1 MRAIGFICKHI
12 ILNNM
17 KRIKQLT
24 LLFIA
29 SAGLVGCSAVRQD
42 APFQKNEP
50 VDFSQVKIT
59 DSFWLPRIDK
69 HAEVTLPA
77 CIRQCEVETQRVKN
91 FAIAGGLEP
100 GEFKG
105 LVYDDSD
112 LYKMIEGCSYSL
124 MSHPNPGLEKKLDE
138 IIGKIAAAQQK
149 DGYLMTYFILGD
161 LSRRWTN
168 MDKHEM
174 YCCGHLIEAAVA
186 YYNATGKRSLLDVAI
201 KYADH
206 IDNTF
211 GEGKKTWVPGHQEIE
226 LAFVKLYRV
235 TKDERY
241 LKLSHW
247 LLEQRGR
254 GLGDWQAKDYYQDLK
269 PVSRL
274 SKISGHAVRA
284 MYMFTGMADLAS
296 ITKDTSYVHALDRL
310 WDDVVHTKMYATGG
324 IGSSRK
330 NEGFTDDYDLPNA
343 EAYCET
349 CASVGMVFWN
359 QRMNMLKGD
368 GKYVDI
374 LEKAMYNGALAGISL
389 SADRFFY
396 VNPLESDGTHHRQPW
411 YGTACCP
418 SQISRFLPSVGNYV
432 YATSPD
438 ALWVNLY
445 MGSEATM
452 TIDNVPVSVRQTTRY
467 PWEGKVRLS
476 VHPKRKAKFT
486 VKLRL
491 PDWCAKY
498 TLAVNGKE
506 YEAPEELQYLAI
518 DRVWE
523 PGDEITFDM
532 DMPVEV
538 VTADPRVKANVGK
551 RALQRGPLVYCMEE
565 TDNPEYDEAS
575 LSASMNYV
583 TAFEPGLLGGVVTIT
598 AVNGDDLYKFV
609 PYYAWDNREP
619 GKMKVWVDYK

>member
-1 MRAIGFICKHI
+1 
-12 ILNNM
+12 M
-17 KRIKQLT
+17 KRIKELT
-24 LLFIA
+24 FLLIA
-29 SAGLVGCSAVRQD
+29 AGLASCSTTQKETFA
-42 APFQKNEP
+42 QKNEP
-50 VDFSQVKIT
+50 VNFAQVKIN
-59 DSFWLPRIDK
+59 DNFWLPRINK

-77 CIRQCEVETQRVKN
+77 CINQCENETQRVKN
-91 FAIAGGLEP
+91 FAIAGALEP

-124 MSHPNPGLEKKLDE
+124 MNHPNPELEKKLDE
-138 IIGKIAAAQQK
+138 IIAKIASAQQK

-161 LSRRWTN
+161 LNQRWTN

-174 YCCGHLIEAAVA
+174 YCCGHLIEAAIA
-186 YYNATGKRSLLDVAI
+186 WFNATGKRTLLDVAI

-211 GEGKKTWVPGHQEIE
+211 GPGKRNWVPGHQEIE
-226 LAFVKLYRV
+226 LALVKLYRQ

-241 LKLSHW
+241 LKLSNW
-247 LLEQRGR
+247 LLEQRGH
-254 GLGDWQAKDYYQDLK
+254 GLGDWQAKDYYQDLV
-269 PVSRL
+269 PVNQL

-310 WDDVVHTKMYATGG
+310 WEDVVKTKMYATGG

-330 NEGFTDDYDLPNA
+330 NEGFTEDYDLPNA

-359 QRMNMLKGD
+359 QRMNMMKGD
-368 GKYVDI
+368 GKYINI

-396 VNPLESDGTHHRQPW
+396 VNPLESDGTHHRKPW

-418 SQISRFLPSVGNYV
+418 SQISRFLPSVGNYI
-432 YATSPD
+432 YATSD
-438 ALWVNLY
+438 EALWVNLY
-445 MGSEATM
+445 IGSETQVAVQG
-452 TIDNVPVSVRQTTRY
+452 VPVTVKQETNY
-467 PWEGKVRLS
+467 PWKGTVQLTVSPETK
-476 VHPKRKAKFT
+476 KNFA

-491 PDWCAKY
+491 PDWCKKY
-498 TLAVNGKE
+498 TLKVNG
-506 YEAPEELQYLAI
+506 EEFRATEDAQYLVV
-518 DRVWE
+518 DRKWN
-523 PGDEITFDM
+523 PGDQITFDM
-532 DMPVEV
+532 AMPVEV
-538 VTADPRVKANVGK
+538 IAADPRVKANVGK
-551 RALQRGPLVYCMEE
+551 RAIQRGPLVYCMEE
-565 TDNPEYDEAS
+565 TDNPEQDEAT
-575 LSASMNYV
+575 LLPSMNYM
-583 TAFEPGLLGGVVTIT
+583 TAFEPNLLGGVVTVT
-598 AVNGDDLYKFV
+598 AIHGDDTYKFI

-619 GKMKVWVDYK
+619 GKMKVWVNYEE

>member
-1 MRAIGFICKHI
+1 M
-12 ILNNM
+12 N
-17 KRIKQLT
+17 RIKQLT
-24 LLFIA
+24 FLLIA
-29 SAGLVGCSAVRQD
+29 TTGMFSCSTVQRD
-42 APFQKNEP
+42 VPFQKNEP
-50 VDFSQVKIT
+50 VNFSQVKIT
-59 DSFWLPRIDK
+59 DNFWLPRIDK

-77 CIRQCEVETQRVKN
+77 CIHQCEVETQRVKN
-91 FAIAGGLEP
+91 FAIAGGLEQ

-124 MSHPNPGLEKKLDE
+124 MNHPNPELEKKLDD
-138 IIGKIAAAQQK
+138 IIAKIASAQQE
-149 DGYLMTYFILGD
+149 DGYLMTYFILGN
-161 LSRRWTN
+161 LNERWTN

-174 YCCGHLIEAAVA
+174 YCCGHLIEAAIA

-206 IDNTF
+206 IDHTF

-226 LAFVKLYRV
+226 LALVKLYRQ

-241 LKLSHW
+241 LKLSNW
-247 LLEQRGR
+247 LLEQRGH
-254 GLGDWQAKDYYQDLK
+254 GHGDWEAKDYYQDLV
-269 PVSRL
+269 PVRQL

-296 ITKDTSYVHALDRL
+296 ITRDTAYVHALDRL
-310 WDDVVHTKMYATGG
+310 WEDVIYTKMYATGG

-330 NEGFTDDYDLPNA
+330 NEGFTEDYDLPNA

-368 GKYVDI
+368 GKYVNI

-396 VNPLESDGTHHRQPW
+396 VNPLESDGTHHRKPW

-432 YATSPD
+432 YATSSN

-445 MGSEATM
+445 IASETNVKMDGMPVAIKQAT
-452 TIDNVPVSVRQTTRY
+452 NY
-467 PWEGKVRLS
+467 PWDGKVQ
-476 VHPKRKAKFT
+476 FT
-486 VKLRL
+486 LNLDQKKTFTLKLHL
-491 PDWCAKY
+491 PDWCKNY
-498 TLAVNGKE
+498 TLTVNGKE
-506 YEAPEELQYLAI
+506 CKPVEEMGYLLV
-518 DRVWE
+518 DRAWQK
-523 PGDEITFDM
+523 GDEVTFDM
-532 DMPVEV
+532 AMPVEV
-538 VTADPRVKANVGK
+538 VSADPRVKANTGK
-551 RALQRGPLVYCMEE
+551 RCLQRGPLVYCMEE
-565 TDNPEYDEAS
+565 IDNPQYEKAV
-575 LSASMNYV
+575 LLPSMNYM
-583 TAFEPGLLGGVVTIT
+583 TAFEPDLLNGVVTIT
-598 AVNGDDLYKFV
+598 AVNGDDTYKFI

-619 GKMKVWVDYK
+619 GKMKVWVDYTK

>member
-1 MRAIGFICKHI
+1 M
-12 ILNNM
+12 N
-17 KRIKQLT
+17 RIKQLT
-24 LLFIA
+24 FLLIA
-29 SAGLVGCSAVRQD
+29 TTGIFSCSTVQKD
-42 APFQKNEP
+42 VPFQKNEP
-50 VDFSQVKIT
+50 VNFSQVKIT
-59 DSFWLPRIDK
+59 DNFWLPRIDK

-77 CIRQCEVETQRVKN
+77 CIHQCEVETQRVKN
-91 FAIAGGLEP
+91 FAIAGGLEQ

-112 LYKMIEGCSYSL
+112 LYKMIEGCAYSL
-124 MSHPNPGLEKKLDE
+124 MNHPNPELEKKLDD
-138 IIGKIAAAQQK
+138 IIAKIASAQQE
-149 DGYLMTYFILGD
+149 DGYLMTYFILGN
-161 LSRRWTN
+161 LNERWTN

-174 YCCGHLIEAAVA
+174 YCCGHLIEAAIA

-206 IDNTF
+206 IDHTF

-226 LAFVKLYRV
+226 LALVKLYRQ

-241 LKLSHW
+241 LKLSNW
-247 LLEQRGR
+247 LLEQRGH
-254 GLGDWQAKDYYQDLK
+254 GYGDWKAKDYYQDLV
-269 PVSRL
+269 PVRQL

-296 ITKDTSYVHALDRL
+296 ITKDTAYVHALDRL
-310 WDDVVHTKMYATGG
+310 WDDVINTKMYATGG

-330 NEGFTDDYDLPNA
+330 NEGFTEDYDLPNA

-368 GKYVDI
+368 GKYVNI

-396 VNPLESDGTHHRQPW
+396 VNPLEADGTHHRKPW

-432 YATSPD
+432 YATSSD

-445 MGSEATM
+445 IASETNVNIDGMPVAIKQAT
-452 TIDNVPVSVRQTTRY
+452 NY
-467 PWEGKVRLS
+467 PWEGKVQFTLN
-476 VHPKRKAKFT
+476 PDQKKAFT
-486 VKLRL
+486 LKLHL
-491 PDWCAKY
+491 PDWCKNY
-498 TLAVNGKE
+498 TLTVNGKE
-506 YEAPEELQYLAI
+506 CKPIEEMGYLLV
-518 DRVWE
+518 DRAWQQ
-523 PGDEITFDM
+523 GDEVTFDM
-532 DMPVEV
+532 AMPVEV
-538 VTADPRVKANVGK
+538 VAADPRVKANTGK
-551 RALQRGPLVYCMEE
+551 RCLQRGPLVYCMEE
-565 TDNPEYDEAS
+565 IDNPHYEKAA
-575 LSASMNYV
+575 LLPSMNYM
-583 TAFEPGLLGGVVTIT
+583 TAFEPDLLNGVVTIT
-598 AVNGDDLYKFV
+598 AVNGDDTYNFI

-619 GKMKVWVDYK
+619 GKMKVWVDYTE

>member
-1 MRAIGFICKHI
+1 M
-12 ILNNM
+12 N
-17 KRIKQLT
+17 RIKQLT
-24 LLFIA
+24 FLLIA
-29 SAGLVGCSAVRQD
+29 TTGMFSCSTVQKD
-42 APFQKNEP
+42 VPFQKNEP
-50 VDFSQVKIT
+50 VNFSQVKIT
-59 DSFWLPRIDK
+59 DNFWLPRIDK

-77 CIRQCEVETQRVKN
+77 CIHQCEVETQRVKN
-91 FAIAGGLEP
+91 FAIAGGLEQ

-124 MSHPNPGLEKKLDE
+124 MNHPNSELEKKLDD
-138 IIGKIAAAQQK
+138 IIAKIASAQQE
-149 DGYLMTYFILGD
+149 DGYLMTYFILGN
-161 LSRRWTN
+161 LNERWTN

-174 YCCGHLIEAAVA
+174 YCCGHLIEAAIA

-206 IDNTF
+206 IDHTF

-226 LAFVKLYRV
+226 LALVKLYRQ

-241 LKLSHW
+241 LKLSNW
-247 LLEQRGR
+247 LLEQRGH
-254 GLGDWQAKDYYQDLK
+254 GYGDWEAKDYYQDLV
-269 PVSRL
+269 PVRQL

-296 ITKDTSYVHALDRL
+296 ITRDTAYVHALDRL
-310 WDDVVHTKMYATGG
+310 WEDVIYTKMYATGG

-330 NEGFTDDYDLPNA
+330 NEGFTEDYDLPNA

-368 GKYVDI
+368 GKYVNI

-396 VNPLESDGTHHRQPW
+396 VNPLESDGTHHRKPW

-432 YATSPD
+432 YATSSD

-445 MGSEATM
+445 ITSETNVKIDGMPVAIKQAT
-452 TIDNVPVSVRQTTRY
+452 NY
-467 PWEGKVRLS
+467 PWEGKVR
-476 VHPKRKAKFT
+476 FT
-486 VKLRL
+486 LNPDQKKTFTLKLHL
-491 PDWCAKY
+491 PDWCKNY
-498 TLAVNGKE
+498 TLTVNGKE
-506 YEAPEELQYLAI
+506 CKPVEEMGYLLV
-518 DRVWE
+518 DRAWQQ
-523 PGDEITFDM
+523 GDEVTFDM
-532 DMPVEV
+532 AMPVEV
-538 VTADPRVKANVGK
+538 VSADPRVKANTGK
-551 RALQRGPLVYCMEE
+551 RCLQRGPLVYCMEE
-565 TDNPEYDEAS
+565 IDNPQYEKAA
-575 LSASMNYV
+575 LLPSMNYM
-583 TAFEPGLLGGVVTIT
+583 TAFEQDLLNGVVTIT
-598 AVNGDDLYKFV
+598 AVNGDDTYKFI

-619 GKMKVWVDYK
+619 GKMKVWVDYAK

>member
-1 MRAIGFICKHI
+1 
-12 ILNNM
+12 M
-17 KRIKQLT
+17 KTIKNLT
-24 LLFIA
+24 LLLTTV
-29 SAGLVGCSAVRQD
+29 GLVSCTTVSKEAFSQ
-42 APFQKNEP
+42 QNEP

-59 DSFWLPRIDK
+59 DHFWLPRINK

-77 CIRQCEVETQRVKN
+77 CINQCENETQRVKN

-124 MSHPNPGLEKKLDE
+124 MNHPNPELEKKLDE
-138 IIGKIAAAQQK
+138 IIAKIASAQQE

-161 LSRRWTN
+161 LSQRWTN

-174 YCCGHLIEAAVA
+174 YCCGHLIEAGIA
-186 YYNATGKRSLLDVAI
+186 YHNATGKRSLLDVAL
-201 KYADH
+201 KYANH
-206 IDNTF
+206 IDDTF
-211 GEGKKTWVPGHQEIE
+211 GEGKKSWVPGHQEIE
-226 LAFVKLYRV
+226 LALVKLYRV

-241 LKLSHW
+241 LNLSHW
-247 LLEQRGR
+247 LLEQRGH

-269 PVSRL
+269 PVSQL

-284 MYMFTGMADLAS
+284 MYQFTGMADLAS
-296 ITKDTSYVHALDRL
+296 ITKDTAYIHALDRL
-310 WDDVVHTKMYATGG
+310 WDDVVQTKMYATGG

-343 EAYCET
+343 DAYCET

-368 GKYVDI
+368 GKYINV

-396 VNPLESDGTHHRQPW
+396 VNPLESDGTHHRKPW

-418 SQISRFLPSVGNYV
+418 SQISRFLPSVGNYI
-432 YATSPD
+432 YATSAD

-445 MGSEATM
+445 ISSETSVSVQ
-452 TIDNVPVSVRQTTRY
+452 DVPVSIRQETNY
-467 PWEGKVRLS
+467 PWEGKVQLS
-476 VHPKRKAKFT
+476 VSPQQEETFA
-486 VKLRL
+486 VKLHL
-491 PDWCAKY
+491 PDWCKNY
-498 TLAVNGKE
+498 TLKVNDREVKPVVNAG
-506 YEAPEELQYLAI
+506 YVVI
-518 DRVWE
+518 DRIWA
-523 PGDEITFDM
+523 PGDRVAFDM
-532 DMPVEV
+532 AMPVEV
-538 VTADPRVKANVGK
+538 IAADPRVKANIGK

-565 TDNPEYDEAS
+565 VDNPQYDAVT
-575 LSASMNYV
+575 LLPSMNYT
-583 TAFEPGLLGGVVTIT
+583 TAFESGLLGGVTTIT
-598 AVNGDDLYKFV
+598 AIHADETYQFI
-609 PYYAWDNREP
+609 PYYAWDNRAP
-619 GKMKVWVDYK
+619 GKMKVWVDYTE

>member
-1 MRAIGFICKHI
+1 
-12 ILNNM
+12 M
-17 KRIKQLT
+17 KTIKNLT
-24 LLFIA
+24 LLLTTV
-29 SAGLVGCSAVRQD
+29 GLVSCTTVSKEAFSQ
-42 APFQKNEP
+42 QNEP

-59 DSFWLPRIDK
+59 DHFWLPRINK

-77 CIRQCEVETQRVKN
+77 CINQCENETQRVKN

-124 MSHPNPGLEKKLDE
+124 MNHPNPELEKKLDE
-138 IIGKIAAAQQK
+138 IIAKIASAQQE

-161 LSRRWTN
+161 LSQRWTN

-174 YCCGHLIEAAVA
+174 YCCGHLIEAGIA
-186 YYNATGKRSLLDVAI
+186 YHNATGKRSLLDVAL
-201 KYADH
+201 KYANH
-206 IDNTF
+206 IDDTF
-211 GEGKKTWVPGHQEIE
+211 GEGKKSWVPGHQEIE
-226 LAFVKLYRV
+226 LALVKLYRV

-241 LKLSHW
+241 LNLSHW
-247 LLEQRGR
+247 LLEQRGH

-269 PVSRL
+269 PVSQL

-284 MYMFTGMADLAS
+284 MYQFTGMADLAS
-296 ITKDTSYVHALDRL
+296 ITKDTAYIHALDRL
-310 WDDVVHTKMYATGG
+310 WDDVVQTKMYATGG

-343 EAYCET
+343 DAYCET

-368 GKYVDI
+368 GKYINV

-396 VNPLESDGTHHRQPW
+396 VNPLESDGTHHRKPW

-418 SQISRFLPSVGNYV
+418 SQISRFLPSVGNYI
-432 YATSPD
+432 YATSAD

-445 MGSEATM
+445 ISSETSVSVQ
-452 TIDNVPVSVRQTTRY
+452 DVPVSIRQETNY
-467 PWEGKVRLS
+467 PWEGKVQLS
-476 VHPKRKAKFT
+476 VSPQQEETFA
-486 VKLRL
+486 VKLHL
-491 PDWCAKY
+491 PDWCKNY
-498 TLAVNGKE
+498 TLKVNDREVKLVVNAG
-506 YEAPEELQYLAI
+506 YVVI
-518 DRVWE
+518 DRIWA
-523 PGDEITFDM
+523 PGDRVAFDM
-532 DMPVEV
+532 AMPVEV
-538 VTADPRVKANVGK
+538 IAADPRVKANTGK

-565 TDNPEYDEAS
+565 VDNPQYDAVT
-575 LSASMNYV
+575 LLPSMNYT
-583 TAFEPGLLGGVVTIT
+583 TAFESGLLGGVTTIT
-598 AVNGDDLYKFV
+598 AIHADETYQFI
-609 PYYAWDNREP
+609 PYYAWDNRAP
-619 GKMKVWVDYK
+619 GKMKVWVDYTE

>member
-1 MRAIGFICKHI
+1 M
-12 ILNNM
+12 N
-17 KRIKQLT
+17 RIKQLT
-24 LLFIA
+24 FLLIA
-29 SAGLVGCSAVRQD
+29 TTGMFSCSTVQKD
-42 APFQKNEP
+42 VPFQKNEP
-50 VDFSQVKIT
+50 VNFSQVKIT
-59 DSFWLPRIDK
+59 DNFWLPRIDK

-77 CIRQCEVETQRVKN
+77 CIHQCEVETQRVKN
-91 FAIAGGLEP
+91 FAIAGGLEQ

-124 MSHPNPGLEKKLDE
+124 MNHPNPELEKKLDD
-138 IIGKIAAAQQK
+138 IIAKIASAQQE
-149 DGYLMTYFILGD
+149 DGYLMTYFILGN
-161 LSRRWTN
+161 LNERWTN

-174 YCCGHLIEAAVA
+174 YCCGHLIEAAIA

-206 IDNTF
+206 IDHTF

-226 LAFVKLYRV
+226 LALVKLYRQ

-241 LKLSHW
+241 LKLSNW
-247 LLEQRGR
+247 LLEQRGH
-254 GLGDWQAKDYYQDLK
+254 GHGDWEAKDYYQDLV
-269 PVSRL
+269 PVHQL

-296 ITKDTSYVHALDRL
+296 ITRDTAYVHALDRL
-310 WDDVVHTKMYATGG
+310 WEDVIYTKMYATGG

-330 NEGFTDDYDLPNA
+330 NEGFTEDYDLPNA

-368 GKYVDI
+368 GKYVNI

-396 VNPLESDGTHHRQPW
+396 VNPLESDGTHHRKPW

-432 YATSPD
+432 YATSSN

-445 MGSEATM
+445 IASETNVKMDGMPVAIKQAT
-452 TIDNVPVSVRQTTRY
+452 NY
-467 PWEGKVRLS
+467 PWDGKVQ
-476 VHPKRKAKFT
+476 FT
-486 VKLRL
+486 LNPDQKKTFTLKLHL
-491 PDWCAKY
+491 PDWCKNY
-498 TLAVNGKE
+498 TLTVNGKE
-506 YEAPEELQYLAI
+506 CKPVEEMGYLLV
-518 DRVWE
+518 DRAWQK
-523 PGDEITFDM
+523 GDEVTFDM
-532 DMPVEV
+532 AMPVEV
-538 VTADPRVKANVGK
+538 VSADPRVKANTGK
-551 RALQRGPLVYCMEE
+551 RCLQRGPLVYCMEE
-565 TDNPEYDEAS
+565 IDNPQYEKAV
-575 LSASMNYV
+575 LLPSMNYM
-583 TAFEPGLLGGVVTIT
+583 TAFEPDLLNGVVTIT
-598 AVNGDDLYKFV
+598 AVNGDDTYKFI

-619 GKMKVWVDYK
+619 GRMKVWVDYTK

>member
-1 MRAIGFICKHI
+1 M
-12 ILNNM
+12 N
-17 KRIKQLT
+17 RIKQLT
-24 LLFIA
+24 FLLIA
-29 SAGLVGCSAVRQD
+29 TTGMFSCSTVQKD
-42 APFQKNEP
+42 VPFQKNEP
-50 VDFSQVKIT
+50 VNFSQVKIT
-59 DSFWLPRIDK
+59 DNFWLPRIDK

-77 CIRQCEVETQRVKN
+77 CIHQCEVETQRVKN
-91 FAIAGGLEP
+91 FAIAGGLEQ

-112 LYKMIEGCSYSL
+112 LYKMIEGCAYSL
-124 MSHPNPGLEKKLDE
+124 MNHPNPELEKKLDD
-138 IIGKIAAAQQK
+138 IIAKIASAQQE
-149 DGYLMTYFILGD
+149 DGYLMTYFILGN
-161 LSRRWTN
+161 LNERWTN

-174 YCCGHLIEAAVA
+174 YCCGHLIEAAIA

-206 IDNTF
+206 IDQTF

-226 LAFVKLYRV
+226 LALVKLYRQ

-241 LKLSHW
+241 LKLSNW
-247 LLEQRGR
+247 LLEQRGH
-254 GLGDWQAKDYYQDLK
+254 GYGDWKAKDYYQDLV
-269 PVSRL
+269 PVRQL

-296 ITKDTSYVHALDRL
+296 ITKDTAYVHALDRL
-310 WDDVVHTKMYATGG
+310 WEDVIYTKMYATGG

-330 NEGFTDDYDLPNA
+330 NEGFTEDYDLPNA

-368 GKYVDI
+368 GKYVNI

-396 VNPLESDGTHHRQPW
+396 VNPLEADGTHHRKPW

-432 YATSPD
+432 YATSSD

-445 MGSEATM
+445 IASETNVNIDGMPVAIKQAT
-452 TIDNVPVSVRQTTRY
+452 NY
-467 PWEGKVRLS
+467 PWEGKVQFTLN
-476 VHPKRKAKFT
+476 PDQKKAFT
-486 VKLRL
+486 LKLHL
-491 PDWCAKY
+491 PDWCKNY
-498 TLAVNGKE
+498 TLTVNGKE
-506 YEAPEELQYLAI
+506 CKPIEEMGYLLV
-518 DRVWE
+518 DRAWQQ
-523 PGDEITFDM
+523 GDEVTFDM
-532 DMPVEV
+532 AMPVEV
-538 VTADPRVKANVGK
+538 VAADPRVKANTGK
-551 RALQRGPLVYCMEE
+551 RCLQRGPLVYCMEE
-565 TDNPEYDEAS
+565 IDNPQYEKAA
-575 LSASMNYV
+575 LLPSMNYM
-583 TAFEPGLLGGVVTIT
+583 TAFEPDLLNGVVTIT
-598 AVNGDDLYKFV
+598 AVNGDDTYKFI

-619 GKMKVWVDYK
+619 GKMKVWVDYTE

>member
-1 MRAIGFICKHI
+1 M
-12 ILNNM
+12 N
-17 KRIKQLT
+17 RIKQLT
-24 LLFIA
+24 FLLITTTGIF
-29 SAGLVGCSAVRQD
+29 SCSTVQKD
-42 APFQKNEP
+42 VPFQKNEP
-50 VDFSQVKIT
+50 VNFSQVKIT
-59 DSFWLPRIDK
+59 DNFWLPRIDK

-77 CIRQCEVETQRVKN
+77 CIHQCEVETQRVKN
-91 FAIAGGLEP
+91 FAIAGGLEQ

-112 LYKMIEGCSYSL
+112 LYKMIEGCAYSL
-124 MSHPNPGLEKKLDE
+124 MNHPNPELEKKLDD
-138 IIGKIAAAQQK
+138 IIAKIALAQQE
-149 DGYLMTYFILGD
+149 DGYLMTYFILGN
-161 LSRRWTN
+161 LNERWTN

-174 YCCGHLIEAAVA
+174 YCCGHLIEAAIA

-206 IDNTF
+206 IDRTF

-226 LAFVKLYRV
+226 LALVKLYRQ

-241 LKLSHW
+241 LKLSNW
-247 LLEQRGR
+247 LLEQRGH
-254 GLGDWQAKDYYQDLK
+254 GYGDWKAKDYYQDLV
-269 PVSRL
+269 PVGQL

-296 ITKDTSYVHALDRL
+296 ITKATAYVHALDRL
-310 WDDVVHTKMYATGG
+310 WDDVIYTKMYATGG

-330 NEGFTDDYDLPNA
+330 NEGFTEDYDLPNA

-368 GKYVDI
+368 GKYVNI

-396 VNPLESDGTHHRQPW
+396 VNPLEADGTHHRKPW

-432 YATSPD
+432 YATSSD

-445 MGSEATM
+445 IASETNVNIDGMPVAIKQAT
-452 TIDNVPVSVRQTTRY
+452 NY
-467 PWEGKVRLS
+467 PWEGKVQFTLN
-476 VHPKRKAKFT
+476 PDQKKAFT
-486 VKLRL
+486 LKLHL
-491 PDWCAKY
+491 PDWCKNY
-498 TLAVNGKE
+498 TLTVNGKE
-506 YEAPEELQYLAI
+506 CKHIEEMGYLLV
-518 DRVWE
+518 DRIWQQ
-523 PGDEITFDM
+523 GDEVSFDM
-532 DMPVEV
+532 AMPVEV
-538 VTADPRVKANVGK
+538 VAADLRVKANTGK
-551 RALQRGPLVYCMEE
+551 RCLQRGPLVYCMEE
-565 TDNPEYDEAS
+565 IDNPQYEKAV
-575 LSASMNYV
+575 LLPSMNYM
-583 TAFEPGLLGGVVTIT
+583 TAFEQDLLNGVVTIT
-598 AVNGDDLYKFV
+598 AVNGDDTYKFI

-619 GKMKVWVDYK
+619 GKMKVWVDYTE

>member
-1 MRAIGFICKHI
+1 
-12 ILNNM
+12 M
-17 KRIKQLT
+17 KTIKNLT
-24 LLFIA
+24 LLLTTV
-29 SAGLVGCSAVRQD
+29 GLVSCTTVSKEAFSQ
-42 APFQKNEP
+42 QNEP

-59 DSFWLPRIDK
+59 DHFWLPRINK

-77 CIRQCEVETQRVKN
+77 CINQCENETQRVKN

-124 MSHPNPGLEKKLDE
+124 MNHPNPELEKKLDE
-138 IIGKIAAAQQK
+138 IIAKIASAQQE

-161 LSRRWTN
+161 LSQRWTN

-174 YCCGHLIEAAVA
+174 YCCGHLIEAGIA
-186 YYNATGKRSLLDVAI
+186 YHNATGKRSLLDVAL
-201 KYADH
+201 KYANH
-206 IDNTF
+206 IDDTF
-211 GEGKKTWVPGHQEIE
+211 GEGKKSWVPGHQEIE
-226 LAFVKLYRV
+226 LALVKLYRV

-241 LKLSHW
+241 LNLSHW
-247 LLEQRGR
+247 LLEQRGH

-269 PVSRL
+269 PVSQL

-284 MYMFTGMADLAS
+284 MYLFTGMADLAS
-296 ITKDTSYVHALDRL
+296 ITKDTAYIHALDRL
-310 WDDVVHTKMYATGG
+310 WDNVVHTKMYATGG

-343 EAYCET
+343 DAYCET

-368 GKYVDI
+368 GKYINV

-396 VNPLESDGTHHRQPW
+396 VNPLESDGTHHRKPW

-418 SQISRFLPSVGNYV
+418 SQISRFLPSVGNYI
-432 YATSPD
+432 YATSAD

-445 MGSEATM
+445 ISSETSVSVQ
-452 TIDNVPVSVRQTTRY
+452 DVPVSIRQETNY
-467 PWEGKVRLS
+467 PWEGKVQLS
-476 VHPKRKAKFT
+476 VSPKQEETFA

-491 PDWCAKY
+491 PDWCKNY
-498 TLAVNGKE
+498 TLKVNDREVKLVV
-506 YEAPEELQYLAI
+506 EAGYVVI
-518 DRVWE
+518 DRTWA
-523 PGDEITFDM
+523 PGDRITFDM
-532 DMPVEV
+532 AMSVEV
-538 VTADPRVKANVGK
+538 IAADSRVKANAGK

-565 TDNPEYDEAS
+565 VDNPQYDAVT
-575 LSASMNYV
+575 LLPSMNYT
-583 TAFEPGLLGGVVTIT
+583 TAFESGLLGGVTTIT
-598 AVNGDDLYKFV
+598 AIHADETYQFI
-609 PYYAWDNREP
+609 PYYAWDNRAP
-619 GKMKVWVDYK
+619 GKMKVWVDYTE

>member
-1 MRAIGFICKHI
+1 
-12 ILNNM
+12 M

-24 LLFIA
+24 LLLIA
-29 SAGLVGCSAVRQD
+29 ATGLVACGTPQKD
-42 APFQKNEP
+42 LPFQKNEP
-50 VDFSQVKIT
+50 VGFAQVKIT
-59 DSFWLPRIDK
+59 DRFWLPRIDK

-124 MSHPNPGLEKKLDE
+124 MNHPNPQLERKLDE
-138 IIGKIAAAQQK
+138 IIAKIASAQQK

-161 LSRRWTN
+161 LDQRWTN

-174 YCCGHLIEAAVA
+174 YCCGHLIEAAIA
-186 YYNATGKRSLLDVAI
+186 YYDATGKRSLLDVAI
-201 KYADH
+201 RYADH

-211 GEGKKTWVPGHQEIE
+211 GEGKKIWVPGHQEIE
-226 LAFVKLYRV
+226 LALVKLYRV

-241 LKLSHW
+241 LRLSHW
-247 LLEQRGR
+247 LLEQRGH
-254 GLGDWQAKDYYQDLK
+254 GHGDWQAKDYYQDLQ
-269 PVSRL
+269 PVGRL

-296 ITKDTSYVHALDRL
+296 ITKDTSYVQALDRL
-310 WDDVVHTKMYATGG
+310 WDDVVNTKMYATGG

-330 NEGFTDDYDLPNA
+330 NEGFTEDYDLPNA

-368 GKYVDI
+368 GKYVDV
-374 LEKAMYNGALAGISL
+374 LERAMYNGALAGISL

-396 VNPLESDGTHHRQPW
+396 VNPLESDGTHHRKPW

-432 YATSPD
+432 YAVSPG
-438 ALWVNLY
+438 AVWVNLY
-445 MGSEATM
+445 IASETAVTVNDGKVGIKQATG
-452 TIDNVPVSVRQTTRY
+452 Y
-467 PWEGKVRLS
+467 PWEGKVRLT
-476 VHPKRKAKFT
+476 VHPEQKADFT

-491 PDWCAKY
+491 PDWCKKY
-498 TLAVNGKE
+498 TLTVNGKE
-506 YEAPEELQYLAI
+506 YQAHEEMQYLLI
-518 DRVWE
+518 NRTWQ
-523 PGDEITFDM
+523 PGDEIIFDM
-532 DMPVEV
+532 AMPVEV
-538 VTADPRVKANVGK
+538 VAADPRVKANVGK

-565 TDNPEYDEAS
+565 TDNPEYDKAALLPS
-575 LSASMNYV
+575 TNYM
-583 TAFEPGLLGGVVTIT
+583 TSFESGLLGGVVTIT
-598 AVNGDDLYKFV
+598 AVNGDETYKFI
-609 PYYAWDNREP
+609 PYYAWDNRKP

>member
-1 MRAIGFICKHI
+1 M
-12 ILNNM
+12 N
-17 KRIKQLT
+17 RIKQLT
-24 LLFIA
+24 FLLITTTGIF
-29 SAGLVGCSAVRQD
+29 SCSTVQKD
-42 APFQKNEP
+42 VPFPKNEP
-50 VDFSQVKIT
+50 VNFSQVKIT
-59 DSFWLPRIDK
+59 DNFWLPRIDK

-77 CIRQCEVETQRVKN
+77 CIHQCEVETQRVKN
-91 FAIAGGLEP
+91 FAIAGGLEQ

-112 LYKMIEGCSYSL
+112 LYKMIEGCAYSL
-124 MSHPNPGLEKKLDE
+124 MNHPNPELEKKLDD
-138 IIGKIAAAQQK
+138 IIAKIALAQQE
-149 DGYLMTYFILGD
+149 DGYLMTYFILGN
-161 LSRRWTN
+161 LNERWTN

-174 YCCGHLIEAAVA
+174 YCCGHLIEAAIA

-206 IDNTF
+206 IDRTF

-226 LAFVKLYRV
+226 LALVKLYRQ

-241 LKLSHW
+241 LKLSNW
-247 LLEQRGR
+247 LLEQRGH
-254 GLGDWQAKDYYQDLK
+254 GYGDWKAKDYYQDLV
-269 PVSRL
+269 PVGQL

-296 ITKDTSYVHALDRL
+296 ITKDTAYVHALDRL
-310 WDDVVHTKMYATGG
+310 WDDVIYTKMYATGG

-330 NEGFTDDYDLPNA
+330 NEGFTEDYDLPNA

-368 GKYVDI
+368 GKYVNI

-396 VNPLESDGTHHRQPW
+396 VNPLEADGTHHRKPW

-432 YATSPD
+432 YATSSD

-445 MGSEATM
+445 IASETNVNIDGMPVAIKQAT
-452 TIDNVPVSVRQTTRY
+452 NY
-467 PWEGKVRLS
+467 PWEGKVQFTLN
-476 VHPKRKAKFT
+476 PDQKKAFT
-486 VKLRL
+486 LKLHL
-491 PDWCAKY
+491 PDWCKNY
-498 TLAVNGKE
+498 TLTVNGKE
-506 YEAPEELQYLAI
+506 CKHIEEMGYLLV
-518 DRVWE
+518 DRIWQQ
-523 PGDEITFDM
+523 GDEVSFDM
-532 DMPVEV
+532 AMPVEV
-538 VTADPRVKANVGK
+538 VAADLRVKANTGK
-551 RALQRGPLVYCMEE
+551 RCLQRGPLVYCMEE
-565 TDNPEYDEAS
+565 IDNPQYEKAV
-575 LSASMNYV
+575 LLPSMNYM
-583 TAFEPGLLGGVVTIT
+583 TAFEQDLLNGVVTIT
-598 AVNGDDLYKFV
+598 AVNGNDTYKFI

-619 GKMKVWVDYK
+619 GKMKVWVDYTE

>member
-1 MRAIGFICKHI
+1 
-12 ILNNM
+12 M

-24 LLFIA
+24 LLLIA
-29 SAGLVGCSAVRQD
+29 SAGLAGCSTVRQD

-59 DSFWLPRIDK
+59 DDFWLPRIDK

-124 MSHPNPGLEKKLDE
+124 MNHPNPGLEKKLDE
-138 IIGKIAAAQQK
+138 IISKIAAAQQK

-201 KYADH
+201 NYADH

-226 LAFVKLYRV
+226 LALVKLYRV

-432 YATSPD
+432 YATSPG

-445 MGSEATM
+445 MGSETAM

-518 DRVWE
+518 DRLWE

-538 VTADPRVKANVGK
+538 VAADPRVKANVGK

-583 TAFEPGLLGGVVTIT
+583 TAFEPGLLEGVVTIT
-598 AVNGDDLYKFV
+598 AADGDDLYKFV
-609 PYYAWDNREP
+609 PYYAWDNRES

>member
-1 MRAIGFICKHI
+1 M
-12 ILNNM
+12 N
-17 KRIKQLT
+17 RIKQLT
-24 LLFIA
+24 FLLITTTGIF
-29 SAGLVGCSAVRQD
+29 SCSTVQKD
-42 APFQKNEP
+42 VPFQKNEP
-50 VDFSQVKIT
+50 VNFSQVKIT
-59 DSFWLPRIDK
+59 DNFWLPRIDK

-77 CIRQCEVETQRVKN
+77 CIHQCEVETQRVKN
-91 FAIAGGLEP
+91 FAIAGGLEQ

-112 LYKMIEGCSYSL
+112 LYKMIEGCAYSL
-124 MSHPNPGLEKKLDE
+124 MNHPNPELEKKLDD
-138 IIGKIAAAQQK
+138 IIAKIALAQQE
-149 DGYLMTYFILGD
+149 DGYLMTYFILGN
-161 LSRRWTN
+161 LNERWTN

-174 YCCGHLIEAAVA
+174 YCCGHLIEAAIA

-206 IDNTF
+206 IDRTF

-226 LAFVKLYRV
+226 LALVKLYRQ

-241 LKLSHW
+241 LKLSNW
-247 LLEQRGR
+247 LLEQRGH
-254 GLGDWQAKDYYQDLK
+254 GYGDWKAKDYYQDLV
-269 PVSRL
+269 PVGQL

-296 ITKDTSYVHALDRL
+296 ITKDTAYVHALDRL
-310 WDDVVHTKMYATGG
+310 WDDVIYTKMYATGG

-330 NEGFTDDYDLPNA
+330 NEGFTEDYDLPNA

-368 GKYVDI
+368 GKYVNI

-396 VNPLESDGTHHRQPW
+396 VNPLEADGTHHRKPW

-432 YATSPD
+432 YATSSD

-445 MGSEATM
+445 IASETNVNIDGMPVAIKQAT
-452 TIDNVPVSVRQTTRY
+452 NY
-467 PWEGKVRLS
+467 PWEGKVQFTLN
-476 VHPKRKAKFT
+476 PDQKKAFT
-486 VKLRL
+486 LKLHL
-491 PDWCAKY
+491 PDWCKNY
-498 TLAVNGKE
+498 TLTVNGKE
-506 YEAPEELQYLAI
+506 CKHIEEIGYLLV
-518 DRVWE
+518 DRIWQQ
-523 PGDEITFDM
+523 GDEVSFDM
-532 DMPVEV
+532 AMPVEV
-538 VTADPRVKANVGK
+538 VAADLRVKANTGK
-551 RALQRGPLVYCMEE
+551 RCLQRGPLVYCMEE
-565 TDNPEYDEAS
+565 IDNPQYEKAV
-575 LSASMNYV
+575 LLPSMNYM
-583 TAFEPGLLGGVVTIT
+583 TAFEQDLLNGVVTIT
-598 AVNGDDLYKFV
+598 AVNGDDTYKFI

-619 GKMKVWVDYK
+619 GKMKVWVDYTE

>member
-1 MRAIGFICKHI
+1 
-12 ILNNM
+12 M

-24 LLFIA
+24 LLLIA

-124 MSHPNPGLEKKLDE
+124 MNHPNPGLEKKLDE

-226 LAFVKLYRV
+226 LALVKLYRV

-432 YATSPD
+432 YATSPG

-445 MGSEATM
+445 MGSETAM

-538 VTADPRVKANVGK
+538 VAADPRVKANAGK

-565 TDNPEYDEAS
+565 TDNRKYDEAT
-575 LSASMNYV
+575 LSASMNYM

>member
-1 MRAIGFICKHI
+1 M
-12 ILNNM
+12 N
-17 KRIKQLT
+17 RIKQLT
-24 LLFIA
+24 FLLIA
-29 SAGLVGCSAVRQD
+29 TTGMFSCSTVQKD
-42 APFQKNEP
+42 VPFQKNEP
-50 VDFSQVKIT
+50 VNFSQVKIT
-59 DSFWLPRIDK
+59 DNFWLPRIDK

-77 CIRQCEVETQRVKN
+77 CIHQCEVETQRVKN
-91 FAIAGGLEP
+91 FAIAGGLEQ

-124 MSHPNPGLEKKLDE
+124 MNHPNPELEKKLDD
-138 IIGKIAAAQQK
+138 IIAKIASAQQE
-149 DGYLMTYFILGD
+149 DGYLMTYFILGN
-161 LSRRWTN
+161 LNERWTN

-174 YCCGHLIEAAVA
+174 YCCGHLIEAAIA

-206 IDNTF
+206 IDHTF

-226 LAFVKLYRV
+226 LALVKLYRQ

-241 LKLSHW
+241 LKLSNW
-247 LLEQRGR
+247 LLEQRGH
-254 GLGDWQAKDYYQDLK
+254 GHGDWEAKDYYQDLV
-269 PVSRL
+269 PVRQL

-296 ITKDTSYVHALDRL
+296 ITRDTAYVHALDRL
-310 WDDVVHTKMYATGG
+310 WEDVIYTKMYATGG

-330 NEGFTDDYDLPNA
+330 NEGFTEDYDLPNA

-368 GKYVDI
+368 GKYVNI

-396 VNPLESDGTHHRQPW
+396 VNPLEADGTHHRKPW

-432 YATSPD
+432 YATSSD

-445 MGSEATM
+445 IASETNVEMDGMPVAIKQAT
-452 TIDNVPVSVRQTTRY
+452 NY
-467 PWEGKVRLS
+467 PWEGKVQ
-476 VHPKRKAKFT
+476 FT
-486 VKLRL
+486 LNPDQKKTFTLKLHL
-491 PDWCAKY
+491 PDWCKNY
-498 TLAVNGKE
+498 TLTVNGKE
-506 YEAPEELQYLAI
+506 CKPVEEMGYLLV
-518 DRVWE
+518 DRAWQQ
-523 PGDEITFDM
+523 GDEVTFDM
-532 DMPVEV
+532 AMPVEV
-538 VTADPRVKANVGK
+538 VSADPRVKANVGK
-551 RALQRGPLVYCMEE
+551 RCLQRGPLVYCMEE
-565 TDNPEYDEAS
+565 IDNPQYEKAV
-575 LSASMNYV
+575 LLPSMNYM
-583 TAFEPGLLGGVVTIT
+583 TAFEPDLLNGVVTIT
-598 AVNGDDLYKFV
+598 AVNGDDTYKFI

-619 GKMKVWVDYK
+619 GKMKVWVDYTK